1 MLTQSIYPNANSL
14 NVDAANVRGGV
25 CVCVCA
31 YALVREYEL
40 ERERKRVCV
49 RK

>member
-25 CVCVCA
+25 CVCVCV
-31 YALVREYEL
+31 LVREYEL
-40 ERERKRVCV
+40 EREKESVCV
-49 RK
+49 